1 METIKPQI
9 IMDIHLVITDPL
21 IMEEEVVLTMAI
33 MGIMDM
39 TEAMEGTMIMDVME
53 GIIQDVEGMEVMVE
67 VVMVVEEMAVEE
79 MAVVVAEEEDVE
91 AVGEID

>member
-1 METIKPQI
+1 
-9 IMDIHLVITDPL
+9 MDIHLVIMDPL

-53 GIIQDVEGMEVMVE
+53 GIIQDVEGMEVMVGVME
-67 VVMVVEEMAVEE
+67 VMVEAVMVVEE

>member
-1 METIKPQI
+1 
-9 IMDIHLVITDPL
+9 
-21 IMEEEVVLTMAI
+21 MEEEVVLTMAI

>member
-67 VVMVVEEMAVEE
+67 AVMVVEEI
-79 MAVVVAEEEDVE
+79 AVVVAEEEDVE